1 MLPLS
6 LRKLCK
12 AFDVP
17 TPKSFFPVKLSDID
31 TQLDKGIPAY
41 DFYDEYS
48 LTREQWKIM
57 NDETVN
63 WNFMEEAIKYCR
75 IDCIALFDVLVAFN
89 KLVFT
94 DYNINIFDVLTLPSL
109 AMRIFKT
116 HTPKATQILYYT
128 DTDSIVTNIELSD
141 NYVGPN
147 LGQFKLEHE
156 ISQAVFLAPKVYA
169 FIDSKT
175 SQETIKVKGI
185 NHKALANE
193 LITYKA
199 LFSLLRFGATRDI
212 PPPALP
218 CSSAGGAKGWGEKW
232 YSDLIGGRI
241 HIALTPNVLEAT
253 TNKRKPHYRRFRQL
267 PSDWRPF
274 GSPGRDLFYTDTLPY
289 HYSEVEVDYNK
300 SVEASIQRNKRSHS
314 SVEAQLNAV
323 KKAID
328 SVQGLSDGSQ
338 AYIYHF
344 ADDFMDE

>member
-274 GSPGRDLFYTDTLPY
+274 GKP
-289 HYSEVEVDYNK
+289 V
-300 SVEASIQRNKRSHS
+300 
-314 SVEAQLNAV
+314 
-323 KKAID
+323 
-328 SVQGLSDGSQ
+328 
-338 AYIYHF
+338 
-344 ADDFMDE
+344 